1 MTTLIIDTKNKS
13 AQKLLDYLKSLP
25 YIKVIG
31 PSYEID
37 DFNQETIEAIKEV
50 EEGKGTVCEDF
61 NDYLK
66 KIEDV

>member
-13 AQKLLDYLKSLP
+13 AQKLLNYLKSLP
-25 YIKVIG
+25 YIQVID
-31 PSYEID
+31 PDYEID

-50 EEGKGTVCEDF
+50 EAGKGIVCDDF

>member
-31 PSYEID
+31 SSYEID
-37 DFNQETIEAIKEV
+37 DFNQETMEAIKEV
-50 EEGKGTVCEDF
+50 EDSKGTVCEDF